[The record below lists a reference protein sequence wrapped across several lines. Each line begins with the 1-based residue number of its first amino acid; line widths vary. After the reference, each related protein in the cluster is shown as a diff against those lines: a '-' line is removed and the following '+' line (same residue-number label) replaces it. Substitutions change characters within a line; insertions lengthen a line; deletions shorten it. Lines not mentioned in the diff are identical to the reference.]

1 MQTLTIKVKDDLVSE
16 LMTVLEQFKD
26 GIQITKDKNLD
37 LDPYFYE
44 RRDKL
49 QKIIEK
55 MDENPSSLT
64 NFEEFEIKMNKLEK
78 ELEEKY
84 AN

>member
-1 MQTLTIKVKDDLVSE
+1 MQILTIKVKDDLVSE
-16 LMTVLEQFKD
+16 VMNALEQFKD
-26 GIQITKDKNLD
+26 SIQVTKNKNLE

-44 RRDKL
+44 RQKKLKKIMDK
-49 QKIIEK
+49 
-55 MDENPSSLT
+55 DPSKLT
-64 NFEEFEIKMNKLEK
+64 NFEDFEMRMDKLEK

>member
-16 LMTVLEQFKD
+16 VMTVLAQFKD
-26 GIQITKDKNLD
+26 SIQITQDENLE

-44 RRDKL
+44 RQKKL
-49 QKIIEK
+49 QKIVDK
-55 MDENPSSLT
+55 MDKNPSILT
-64 NFEEFEIKMNKLEK
+64 NFEDFEIKMDKLEK